1 MSAPLLQVSGIETY
15 YGPIQAI
22 RGVSIDVP
30 EGKIVTVLG
39 ANGAG
44 KTTILRTI
52 SGVLDADRGEITFQG
67 QSIAGQT
74 PDRVMRAGI
83 CHSPEGR
90 EIFPFLSVAE
100 NLVMGSYT
108 RRDKDGVAQDLEMC
122 FGYFPRLKERAQQR
136 AGQLSGG
143 EQQMLA
149 MSRALSAQPDVLLLD
164 EISMGLAPLVA
175 AELFALVR
183 VLADDGIPVL
193 LVEQFARSA
202 LEIADTVAVLAQGRI
217 RLTGAP
223 ADVRDR
229 VLDTYLHADS
239 VSSP

>member
-1 MSAPLLQVSGIETY
+1 
-15 YGPIQAI
+15 
-22 RGVSIDVP
+22 
-30 EGKIVTVLG
+30 
-39 ANGAG
+39 
-44 KTTILRTI
+44 
-52 SGVLDADRGEITFQG
+52 
-67 QSIAGQT
+67 
-74 PDRVMRAGI
+74 
-83 CHSPEGR
+83 
-90 EIFPFLSVAE
+90 
-100 NLVMGSYT
+100 
-108 RRDKDGVAQDLEMC
+108 
-122 FGYFPRLKERAQQR
+122 
-136 AGQLSGG
+136 
-143 EQQMLA
+143 MLA